1 MSEQQSAETTREG
14 PGQYGAGEGAN
25 MIGGAD
31 SSNPTPREPD
41 AAPGLPD
48 NAPSLD
54 ADAGAAERAASDAGA
69 SSDDAA
75 NQKSPDDTARSASE
89 PEETD
94 VRPEQGGGNVEP
106 TA

>member
-1 MSEQQSAETTREG
+1 MSEAQESPATTREG
-14 PGQYGAGEGAN
+14 PGQYDAGEGAN

-54 ADAGAAERAASDAGA
+54 ADTGAAERAAEDASA
-69 SSDDAA
+69 DATA
-75 NQKSPDDTARSASE
+75 HDTADDTARTAAG
-89 PEETD
+89 PDETS
-94 VRPEQGGGNVEP
+94 VRPEEGGGNVEP